1 MTTMKKKVSQL
12 GYSMNI
18 YSGFRGRNL
27 AYSPESDMAAAPF
40 PKWIQLQTIN
50 ACQASCLMCPY
61 PVYKNVHA
69 RGRMDDELFDKVAA
83 EIAERTEMDTF
94 IPMLQNEPLLDKH
107 IFEKVKR
114 FKERTG
120 GRVRVEL
127 VTNGAFLTEENID
140 KIRDSGLDLLDIS
153 LDAVS
158 REVYKKIRVG
168 LDYDTVMA
176 GVERAIAADLPATS
190 IFVRLVKQKENVE
203 EVDAFAS
210 HWRQRGVSVFIYT
223 VHNRVGAVAKFEE
236 KVRLPESKI
245 PVLHKIGRRM
255 ARAYMKHCPV
265 PFSTAN
271 ILHNGDMLM
280 CVHDWGRKEII
291 GNVRDATIAELWNG
305 PRMREIRARIHD
317 RDYDALPACRDCSI
331 WRDGWF

>member
-1 MTTMKKKVSQL
+1 MTATKKIGQL
-12 GYSMNI
+12 AYSVNL
-18 YSGFRGRNL
+18 YSSFRAKNL
-27 AYSPESDMAAAPF
+27 DYSPESDMAASPF
-40 PKWIQLQTIN
+40 PSFIQLQTIN
-50 ACQASCLMCPY
+50 ACQASCVMCPY
-61 PVYKNVHA
+61 PVYKNVHP
-69 RGRMDDELFDKVAA
+69 RGRMDDDLFDKVAA
-83 EIAERTEMDTF
+83 EIAEHSEIETF

-107 IFEKVKR
+107 IFEKITR

-127 VTNGAFLTEENID
+127 VTNGAFLTDENID
-140 KIRDSGLDLLDIS
+140 KMRESKLDLLDIS

-158 REVYKKIRVG
+158 REVYKKIRIG
-168 LDYDTVMA
+168 LDYDEVLA
-176 GVERAIAADLPATS
+176 GVERVISADLPATS
-190 IFVRLVKQKENVE
+190 VFVRLVKQKENVH
-203 EVDAFAS
+203 EVEAFSA
-210 HWRQRGVSVFIYT
+210 HWRKRGVSVFIYT

-236 KVRLPESKI
+236 KVRLPERQV
-245 PVLHKIGRRM
+245 PVLHKIGRRL
-255 ARAYMKHCPV
+255 ARAYLKHCPV

-280 CVHDWGRKEII
+280 CVHDWGRKEVI

-305 PRMREIRARIHD
+305 PRMREIRARVHE